1 MKKIIDLGMH
11 PFADTFISKEQTHL
25 SEPVYPLQ
33 CLLNTETGEIRLST
47 ITSADERYN
56 LYDYSYTSSNSDFSR
71 SHWNDYAKEV
81 SKKLGLRK
89 NSRVIEIGSNDGY
102 LSGIFKGLGHD
113 VVGVDSSSAM
123 CKVAESSGIK
133 TFNMIFD
140 ESASEHIEECF
151 GKADL
156 IIANNVFNHANNTV
170 DFLLGVKRLLN
181 TSGVFVFELPYWYNT
196 VKDEK
201 FDQIYHEHVTYF
213 TVRYSH
219 ELLKSVGMKL
229 IDVDIVDYHGGSI
242 RVYANMSED
251 SSMTKKVSDLIK
263 KEEEFGIFDPEM
275 YVAFMKRITQ
285 KRNKFMKRVYDLKS
299 QGFSII
305 GIGAPAKGNTLL
317 NFYNLDSSILDYVTD
332 SSEYKQGKYTP
343 LTRVPIVGDEIL
355 KEYGVV
361 YALVLSWNLPETLR
375 RKLKNINSKIR
386 FLNPYEE

>member
-1 MKKIIDLGMH
+1 MRKIIDLGMH
-11 PFADTFISKEQTHL
+11 PFADTFISKEQTYL

-33 CLLNTETGEIRLST
+33 CLLNIETGEIRLAANT
-47 ITSADERYN
+47 NADERYN

-81 SKKLGLRK
+81 IKKVGLSK
-89 NSRVIEIGSNDGY
+89 NSNVIEIGSNDGY
-102 LSGIFKGLGHD
+102 LSSIFKELGHN
-113 VVGVDSSSAM
+113 VVGVDPSSAM
-123 CKVAESSGIK
+123 CQIAEHAGIK

-140 ESASEHIEECF
+140 KSTSDHIEERF

-156 IIANNVFNHANNTV
+156 IVANNVFNHANDTV
-170 DFLLGVKRLLN
+170 DFLLGVKKLLK

-196 VKDEK
+196 IKDEK

-219 ELLKSVGMKL
+219 ELLKSVGMKM

-242 RVYANMSED
+242 RVYANTSKDPGMS
-251 SSMTKKVSDLIK
+251 KKIDDLIK
-263 KEEEFGIFDPEM
+263 QEEEFGLFDPKM
-275 YVAFMKRITQ
+275 YEEFMKRITE
-285 KRNKFMKRVYDLKS
+285 KRNKFMKKVYDLKT
-299 QGFSII
+299 QGFPII

-332 SSEYKQGKYTP
+332 SSEHKQGKYTP
-343 LTRVPIVGDEIL
+343 LTRIPIVGDEIL

-361 YALVLSWNLPETLR
+361 YALVLSWNLPQTLQR
-375 RKLKNINSKIR
+375 NLKKMNDKIR